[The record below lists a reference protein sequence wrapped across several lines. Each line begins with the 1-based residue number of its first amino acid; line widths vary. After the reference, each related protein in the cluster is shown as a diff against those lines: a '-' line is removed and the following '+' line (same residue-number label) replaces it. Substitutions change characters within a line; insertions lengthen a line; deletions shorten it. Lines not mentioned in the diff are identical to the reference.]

1 MNKIVNILRKIFKYF
16 SIRCTKNKLYSKN
29 YVRIDPQQNMY
40 ILTIP
45 KLKGDS
51 NVEIEDLFDEELLNI
66 ELNGK
71 KFCRNGKDDNSFGKE
86 IFSKYVYSHR
96 DEIDFSN
103 FKYLLND
110 IRDIVTDYSQSLQ

>member
-1 MNKIVNILRKIFKYF
+1 
-16 SIRCTKNKLYSKN
+16 
-29 YVRIDPQQNMY
+29 MY

>member
-1 MNKIVNILRKIFKYF
+1 
-16 SIRCTKNKLYSKN
+16 
-29 YVRIDPQQNMY
+29 MY

-71 KFCRNGKDDNSFGKE
+71 KFCRNGKNDNSFGKE

-96 DEIDFSN
+96 DEIDFRN
-103 FKYLLND
+103 FKYLLNGM
-110 IRDIVTDYSQSLQ
+110 RDILIDYSNVLG